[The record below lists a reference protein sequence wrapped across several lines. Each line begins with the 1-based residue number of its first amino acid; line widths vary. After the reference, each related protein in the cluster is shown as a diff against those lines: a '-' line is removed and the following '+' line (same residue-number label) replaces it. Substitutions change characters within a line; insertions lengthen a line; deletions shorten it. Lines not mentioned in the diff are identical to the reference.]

1 MYQIHKNHYV
11 TYLYYNIVNSQ
22 KKYNFNC
29 KDFYSS
35 KNNVPF

>member
-1 MYQIHKNHYV
+1 MTPKKNYV
-11 TYLYYNIVNSQ
+11 INRYSLVNNQ

-29 KDFYSS
+29 KDFFSS